1 MAATDEQV
9 AANVASA
16 LADHDDAMIE
26 AVAKSAALYS
36 TAMDQTR
43 KQSFD
48 AAKESFESL
57 LALTPQLEKA
67 WIAYAQVR
75 QLVSALPSHPVPTF
89 SCHRAMC

>member
-26 AVAKSAALYS
+26 QLAKSAALYS
-36 TAMDQTR
+36 TAMEQTR

-57 LALTPQLEKA
+57 LAITPQLEKA
-67 WIAYAQVR
+67 WIAYAQVSIM
-75 QLVSALPSHPVPTF
+75 LHASANVGC
-89 SCHRAMC
+89 CHRATCY